1 MHFGPAAKTSG
12 LKEPFVQEAAVP
24 AAGADSVSQRR
35 SALRHSPS
43 HRIRAARHRLRRF
56 HRFPRPN
63 GHHRTTS
70 VLSLRPHQRRS
81 RVLLC
86 SCPCQFAST
95 HITRSKR
102 SATLIS
108 WAVPTR
114 ALSAWREVP
123 HQTQLVWNRLAEEVE
138 PHRPPFDHK
147 AYISGQNLFVSA
159 YHGFATMGNEHMP
172 SPVPF
177 ESFPPFAASLGNAVK
192 MNGSLVIP
200 ARVEIPHCPE
210 ASCYRL
216 LVKIQL
222 TAPGRCRHLGLL
234 RNYLAEGDCAAGVVS
249 VVIPGYAGVWGF
261 DLDQFQVYARFILL
275 DSITGYRSQFH
286 EYATLIRSTE
296 GTAIGP
302 ASQED

>member
-1 MHFGPAAKTSG
+1 MPRFYPSILISDAYGSVGEVTFYHRNGKCYYRKRSHSRYPGTAAQT
-12 LKEPFVQEAAVP
+12 
-24 AAGADSVSQRR
+24 
-35 SALRHSPS
+35 SALDV
-43 HRIRAARHRLRRF
+43 HR
-56 HRFPRPN
+56 
-63 GHHRTTS
+63 
-70 VLSLRPHQRRS
+70 
-81 RVLLC
+81 
-86 SCPCQFAST
+86 
-95 HITRSKR
+95 
-102 SATLIS
+102 
-108 WAVPTR
+108 R
-114 ALSAWREVP
+114 ALAAWREVP
-123 HQTQLVWNRLAEEVE
+123 NQSQQVWNRLAEEVE

-147 AYISGQNLFVSA
+147 AFISGQNLFVSA
-159 YHGFATMGNEHMP
+159 YHGFATLGNEHMP

-177 ESFPPFAASLGNAVK
+177 EAFPPFAAFLGDAVK

-200 ARVEIPHCPE
+200 ARVEIPHCPD
-210 ASCYRL
+210 ASRYRL

-275 DSITGYRSQFH
+275 DSITGYRSQYH
-286 EYATLIRSTE
+286 EYATLIRATE